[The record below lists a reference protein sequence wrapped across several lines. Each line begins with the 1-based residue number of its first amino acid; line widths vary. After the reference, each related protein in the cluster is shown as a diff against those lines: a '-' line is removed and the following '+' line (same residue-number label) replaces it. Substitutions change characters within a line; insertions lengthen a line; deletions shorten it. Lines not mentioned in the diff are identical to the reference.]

1 MNAPRDLFITGVV
14 MMLCLVGGEAAISAP
29 RTNSSRAPA
38 GQQVGPGAMPK
49 FDVDTTCRAAVDVPT
64 ATPATCLAD
73 ERSAQ
78 DELAKGW
85 AQYPSPERARCTA
98 LSGIGYQSYVELL
111 TWLEMA
117 AQAKKAPSSESDGS
131 NAR

>member
-14 MMLCLVGGEAAISAP
+14 VVLCLVGGEAAISAP
-29 RTNSSRAPA
+29 RTNSSR
-38 GQQVGPGAMPK
+38 QQVGPGAMPK
-49 FDVDTTCRAAVDVPT
+49 FDVDVTCRAAVDVPT

-73 ERSAQ
+73 ERSAR

-111 TWLEMA
+111 TCLEMA

>member
-49 FDVDTTCRAAVDVPT
+49 FEVDATCRAAVDVPT
-64 ATPATCLAD
+64 ATPATCLRMNAARVMSSPKGGRNIRH
-73 ERSAQ
+73 RSGH
-78 DELAKGW
+78 D
-85 AQYPSPERARCTA
+85 ARHCPASAIRGT
-98 LSGIGYQSYVELL
+98 L
-111 TWLEMA
+111 
-117 AQAKKAPSSESDGS
+117 
-131 NAR
+131 NC

>member
-14 MMLCLVGGEAAISAP
+14 VVLCLVGGEAAISAP
-29 RTNSSRAPA
+29 RTNSSR
-38 GQQVGPGAMPK
+38 QQVGPGAMPK
-49 FDVDTTCRAAVDVPT
+49 FDVDVTCRAAVDVPT
-64 ATPATCLAD
+64 AKPATCLAD
-73 ERSAQ
+73 ERSAR

-111 TWLEMA
+111 TCLEMA